1 MMKKT
6 TKYKIKKEQQ
16 EKCPAGTL
24 KSNTL
29 LLELHK
35 EICGFPRRRQH
46 APNVAQQNQIRGAAL
61 RVCVCVCEA

>member
-1 MMKKT
+1 MTKSKKG
-6 TKYKIKKEQQ
+6 KKKQ

-29 LLELHK
+29 LGLHK

-46 APNVAQQNQIRGAAL
+46 APNVA
-61 RVCVCVCEA
+61 